1 MAKAGKNNY
10 VLNLRHHTSLK
21 VSGSES
27 SEVGSDEE
35 YESLSAPENMAMS
48 MDDPL
53 ADAGWCRIGERVP
66 TMMENT
72 EGRPHWDVVEV
83 DVVVEEYPG
92 AGRIKGR
99 GCSAYMQ
106 LLKVDEHVGQRDV
119 AGLWYPFSCR
129 EEWQVFRWLSSLRVP
144 MSKVNEFFNLDY
156 VSTLLLE
163 TEL

>member
-1 MAKAGKNNY
+1 MNTY
-10 VLNLRHHTSLK
+10 
-21 VSGSES
+21 
-27 SEVGSDEE
+27 
-35 YESLSAPENMAMS
+35 
-48 MDDPL
+48 DPPVN
-53 ADAGWCRIGERVP
+53 ARQCCIGERIP
-66 TMMENT
+66 TMMENI

-83 DVVVEEYPG
+83 DVIVEEYPG

-106 LLKVDEHVGQRDV
+106 LLKVDEHVGQRDI

>member
-1 MAKAGKNNY
+1 
-10 VLNLRHHTSLK
+10 
-21 VSGSES
+21 
-27 SEVGSDEE
+27 
-35 YESLSAPENMAMS
+35 MS
-48 MDDPL
+48 VDDSPV
-53 ADAGWCRIGERVP
+53 DAGWRCIGERIP
-66 TMMENT
+66 TRMENT

-129 EEWQVFRWLSSLRVP
+129 EEWQVFRWLSSLRVS
-144 MSKVNEFFNLDY
+144 MDKVDEFFSLDY
-156 VSTLLLE
+156 VRSLYLDI
-163 TEL
+163 

>member
-1 MAKAGKNNY
+1 MAKAGKKNY
-10 VLNLRHHTSLK
+10 VLSLRHRTSLK
-21 VSGSES
+21 VPGPES

-35 YESLSAPENMAMS
+35 FESLSAPENMAMS
-48 MDDPL
+48 VDDSPV
-53 ADAGWCRIGERVP
+53 DAGWRCIGERIP

-106 LLKVDEHVGQRDV
+106 LLKVDEHAGQRDG

-129 EEWQVFRWLSSLRVP
+129 EEWQVFQWLSSLRVS
-144 MSKVNEFFNLDY
+144 MSKVDEFFNLDY
-156 VSTLLLE
+156 VGTPLLE
-163 TEL
+163 TGS